1 MTALCPGTN
10 SPSTAV
16 VTKIRLPQTI
26 GDECPRPGIAVF
38 HFMFLAAVQSEG
50 RFFSSETP
58 CPEGPRHCG
67 QPGIVGAA
75 PTVTHKTKIVKQ
87 RETISTT
94 NSRLNSF
101 ISIPRCG
108 SCSVAKRK
116 HVIVRSYDNHAI
128 GNSGTCHHHFTDWIL

>member
-16 VTKIRLPQTI
+16 VTKILLPQTI
-26 GDECPRPGIAVF
+26 GDECPRPGIVVF
-38 HFMFLAAVQSEG
+38 HFMFLAAVHSEG

-87 RETISTT
+87 RETISATE
-94 NSRLNSF
+94 SRLNSF
-101 ISIPRCG
+101 ISIPRCRRFFCFPNRQKT
-108 SCSVAKRK
+108 SES
-116 HVIVRSYDNHAI
+116 
-128 GNSGTCHHHFTDWIL
+128 F